1 MCLIF
6 IYHYNSL
13 TSENFDPI
21 LQMAGE
27 GKKQLNINNQ
37 AGVMQYSTC
46 TDKLFCFPL
55 VHECLWDHSLF
66 PLSVSDVISTDSNII
81 SAYKL

>member
-1 MCLIF
+1 MLMCLIF

-46 TDKLFCFPL
+46 ADKLLLPL
-55 VHECLWDHSLF
+55 GARVFGGTTVCS
-66 PLSVSDVISTDSNII
+66 P
-81 SAYKL
+81 